1 MIESVRLL
9 NNNANPHQNSEEG
22 SCYYNPDR
30 QCLEHFRFPQI
41 FLRRTKKAYISFVTP
56 EILQIAKSVNSSSIT
71 YNDIRLQCHCKLR
84 IPCDMRFC
92 RKVFATHL
100 HQSGIAAEIV
110 DALQGR
116 TPSSVFAKH
125 YCRPSIE
132 YRDRVLAALKTLK
145 QKIL

>member
-1 MIESVRLL
+1 MAQILRFACLIGLRPAEVIESVRLL
-9 NNNANPHQNSEEG
+9 NNNANPHQNSDEG

-110 DALQGR
+110 DALQGEHLHLSLQSTTADHR
-116 TPSSVFAKH
+116 
-125 YCRPSIE
+125 
-132 YRDRVLAALKTLK
+132 
-145 QKIL
+145 